1 MAKEKGAGRGL
12 DAIFIDNYD
21 LEETN
26 DRQKTTVRISEIE
39 PESTQPR
46 TIFEREA
53 LEELATS
60 IATHGLIQPIVVR
73 EGNNG
78 LYRIIAGERRWR
90 ASKMAGLSEVPV
102 IIIDADDRK
111 AAELSLIEN
120 LQRENLNPIEEAA
133 AFKSLIEE
141 YGLTHDEVSTR
152 IGKSRSAVTNTM
164 RLLNL
169 PDEVV
174 ELVKNNQLSAGH
186 ARALLGLS
194 DTELMCKLAK
204 DTVSKELSVRQ
215 LETLIN
221 RLKNAPKEE
230 EVPDVASVQVDY
242 VADLERR
249 VSSQMGRLFKI
260 HTKGKRKK
268 IELEYS
274 DERDLENI
282 IRKLCGDSVFDD

>member
-1 MAKEKGAGRGL
+1 MAKEKGSGRGL

-21 LEETN
+21 IEETAG
-26 DRQKTTVRISEIE
+26 REKTTVRISEIE

-73 EGNNG
+73 EGSNG

-133 AFKSLIEE
+133 AFKALIDE
-141 YGLTHDEVSTR
+141 YGLTHDEVSSR

-169 PDEVV
+169 PEEVV

-194 DTELMCKLAK
+194 DTELICKLAK
-204 DTVSKELSVRQ
+204 DAVSKELSVRQ
-215 LETLIN
+215 LEALIN
-221 RLKNAPKEE
+221 RLKNAPKTEE
-230 EVPDVASVQVDY
+230 PAAIATVQVDY
-242 VADLERR
+242 VADLEKR

>member
-26 DRQKTTVRISEIE
+26 ERQKTTVRISEIE

-73 EGNNG
+73 EGSNG

-174 ELVKNNQLSAGH
+174 DLVKNNQLSAGH

-230 EVPDVASVQVDY
+230 ESPDVASVQVDY